1 MNDTHGLP
9 PRSLEAWMGF
19 LTGPRRRSQG
29 DEFRIADVF
38 CSVGGL
44 TLGASEALIAQG
56 LKPVVSFAADLAP
69 DALAVYEKNFKP
81 LVAIEGSMDDLVQ
94 MSVKGTGAKATI
106 KGDKGGIEV
115 DRRLR
120 QALRPD
126 LLLAGPPCQ
135 GHSMLNNHT
144 RYDDP
149 RNQLYLKVPAL
160 AIKLGIPNVI
170 IENVPGV
177 LRDANSV
184 AVTAEGLLNNYGYRT
199 TSGVIGAHKIGWPQ
213 TRQRFFLIASKWGR
227 PESIAQILS
236 TNFATPKPVVWALR
250 GLPEKSNDEVGMQE
264 PPNLSAENIR
274 RIEVL
279 IKSGELNMPL
289 RERPP
294 SHSSGTTYMANYG
307 RMDRDKPAP
316 TLTTGYAT
324 PGRGR
329 FIHPNKS
336 RTLLPREAARIQGF
350 PDWFRFSANGSRPA
364 RAALNTWIGNAVPSI
379 LGFVTTS
386 ALPIRHHGQ
395 VGATGLE
402 NEGTPGIML
411 RWMVKVR
418 SMVRGIRTL

>member
-1 MNDTHGLP
+1 MNETHALP
-9 PRSLEAWMGF
+9 PRTFESWMEF
-19 LTGPRRRSQG
+19 LTGPRRRSRG
-29 DEFRIADVF
+29 NEFRIADVF

-44 TLGASEALIAQG
+44 TLGASEALISQG
-56 LKPVVSFAADLAP
+56 LKPVVSFASDLAP

-81 LVAIEGSMDDLVQ
+81 LVSIEGSMDDLVQ
-94 MSVKGTGAKATI
+94 MTVKGTGANATI

-120 QALRPD
+120 RAPRPD

-177 LRDANSV
+177 LRDTNSV

-227 PESIAQILS
+227 PESIPQILS
-236 TNFATPKPVVWALR
+236 RNYATARPVLWALG
-250 GLPEKSNDEVGMQE
+250 GLPAKRDDEVGMQMQ
-264 PPNLSAENIR
+264 PNLSDENKR
-274 RIEVL
+274 RIQVL
-279 IKSGELNMPL
+279 EDSGELNMPL
-289 RERPP
+289 EERPP

-307 RMDRDKPAP
+307 RMDPDKPAP

-329 FIHPNKS
+329 FIHPTKP

-350 PDWFRFSANGSRPA
+350 PDWFSFQAGDEQPP
-364 RAALNTWIGNAVPSI
+364 RAALNTWLGNAVPSI
-379 LGFVTTS
+379 LGFVTVS
-386 ALPIRHHGQ
+386 ALPLKRKRTFLQ
-395 VGATGLE
+395 RL
-402 NEGTPGIML
+402 L
-411 RWMVKVR
+411 RR
-418 SMVRGIRTL
+418 

>member
-1 MNDTHGLP
+1 M
-9 PRSLEAWMGF
+9 EF
-19 LTGPRRRSQG
+19 LTGPRRHSQG
-29 DEFRIADVF
+29 REFRIADVF

-56 LKPVVSFAADLAP
+56 LKPVVTFAADLDP
-69 DALAVYEKNFKP
+69 GALAVYEKNFNP
-81 LVAIEGSMDDLVQ
+81 LVSIEGSMDDLVQ
-94 MSVKGTGAKATI
+94 MSVRGTGTKARV
-106 KGDKGGIEV
+106 KGNEGGIQV

-120 QALRPD
+120 KARRPD

-177 LRDANSV
+177 LRDTKSV
-184 AVTAEGLLNNYGYRT
+184 AFTAEGLLRNYGYKT

-213 TRQRFFLIASKWGR
+213 TRQRFFLIASTWGK

-236 TNFATPKPVVWALR
+236 HNHRTPKPVLWAL
-250 GLPEKSNDEVGMQE
+250 GSLPKKRDDEDGMQLQ
-264 PPNLSAENIR
+264 PNLSEENRR
-274 RIEVL
+274 RIQVL
-279 IKSGELNMPL
+279 DDSGELNMPL

-307 RMDRDKPAP
+307 RMDPDKPAP

-329 FIHPNKS
+329 FIHPTKP

-350 PDWFRFSANGSRPA
+350 PDWFSFQAGDEQPP
-364 RAALNTWIGNAVPSI
+364 RAALNTWLGNAVPSI
-379 LGFVTTS
+379 LGFVTVS
-386 ALPIRHHGQ
+386 ALP
-395 VGATGLE
+395 L
-402 NEGTPGIML
+402 
-411 RWMVKVR
+411 K
-418 SMVRGIRTL
+418 RTKSWWWPLLQWLKASHVSP

>member
-1 MNDTHGLP
+1 MNESHAHP
-9 PRSLEAWMGF
+9 PRSLEAWMEF
-19 LTGPRRRSQG
+19 LTEPRRRSRG

-69 DALAVYEKNFKP
+69 DALAVYKKNFKP
-81 LVAIEGSMDDLVQ
+81 LVAIEGSMDDLVH
-94 MSVKGTGAKATI
+94 MTVKGTGAKATI
-106 KGDKGGIEV
+106 KGDKSGIQV

-177 LRDANSV
+177 LRDTNSV
-184 AVTAEGLLNNYGYRT
+184 AVTAEGLLKNYDYHT
-199 TSGVIGAHKIGWPQ
+199 TSGVIAAHKIGWPQ

-236 TNFATPKPVVWALR
+236 HNYATPKPVLWALG
-250 GLPEKSNDEVGMQE
+250 GLPEKRDDEDGMRIQ
-264 PPNLSAENIR
+264 PNLSAENRR
-274 RIEVL
+274 RIQVL
-279 IKSGELNMPL
+279 EDSGELNMPL

-329 FIHPNKS
+329 FIHPTKP

-350 PDWFRFSANGSRPA
+350 PDWFSFQTGDEQPP
-364 RAALNTWIGNAVPSI
+364 RASLNTWIGNAVPSI
-379 LGFVTTS
+379 LGFVTVS
-386 ALPIRHHGQ
+386 ALPLRR
-395 VGATGLE
+395 TKSRLR
-402 NEGTPGIML
+402 TLL
-411 RWMVKVR
+411 RWLSASHV
-418 SMVRGIRTL
+418 SS

>member
-1 MNDTHGLP
+1 M
-9 PRSLEAWMGF
+9 EF
-19 LTGPRRRSQG
+19 LTGPRRRSRG
-29 DEFRIADVF
+29 NEFRIADVF

-44 TLGASEALIAQG
+44 TLGASEALIEQG
-56 LKPVVSFAADLAP
+56 FKPVVSFASDLAS

-81 LVAIEGSMDDLVQ
+81 LVSIQGSMDDLVQ
-94 MSVKGTGAKATI
+94 MSVVGTGGKATI
-106 KGDKGGIEV
+106 KDDKNGIEV

-120 QALRPD
+120 QGQRPD

-170 IENVPGV
+170 IENLPGV
-177 LRDANSV
+177 LRDKNSV

-213 TRQRFFLIASKWGR
+213 TRPRFFLIASKWGR
-227 PESIAQILS
+227 PTSIPQILS
-236 TNFATPKPVVWALR
+236 QNYATARPVLWALG
-250 GLPEKSNDEVGMQE
+250 GLPKKRDDENGMQMQ
-264 PPNLSAENIR
+264 PNLSVENRR
-274 RIEVL
+274 RIQVL
-279 IKSGELNMPL
+279 EDSGELNMPL

-307 RMDRDKPAP
+307 RMDPNKPSP

-329 FIHPNKS
+329 FIHPTKP

-350 PDWFRFSANGSRPA
+350 PDWFSFQAGDEQPPRTT
-364 RAALNTWIGNAVPSI
+364 LNTWLGNAVPSI
-379 LGFVTTS
+379 MGYVTVS
-386 ALPIRHHGQ
+386 ALPIERKRRLWGFR
-395 VGATGLE
+395 
-402 NEGTPGIML
+402 GTL
-411 RWMVKVR
+411 R
-418 SMVRGIRTL
+418 

>member
-1 MNDTHGLP
+1 M
-9 PRSLEAWMGF
+9 EF
-19 LTGPRRRSQG
+19 LTGPRRHSQG
-29 DEFRIADVF
+29 REFRIADVF

-56 LKPVVSFAADLAP
+56 LKPVVTFAADLDP
-69 DALAVYEKNFKP
+69 GALAVYQKNFNP
-81 LVAIEGSMDDLVQ
+81 LVSIEGSMDDLVQ
-94 MSVKGTGAKATI
+94 MSVRGTGTKARV
-106 KGDKGGIEV
+106 KGNEGGIQV

-120 QALRPD
+120 KARRPD

-177 LRDANSV
+177 LRDTKSV
-184 AVTAEGLLNNYGYRT
+184 AVTAEGLLRNYGYET

-213 TRQRFFLIASKWGR
+213 TRQRFFLIASTWGK

-236 TNFATPKPVVWALR
+236 HNYRTPKPVLWALG
-250 GLPEKSNDEVGMQE
+250 GLPKKRDDEDGMQLQ
-264 PPNLSAENIR
+264 PNLSEENRR
-274 RIEVL
+274 RIQVL
-279 IKSGELNMPL
+279 EDSGELNMPL

-307 RMDRDKPAP
+307 RMDPDKPAP

-329 FIHPNKS
+329 FIHPTKP

-350 PDWFRFSANGSRPA
+350 PDWFSFQSGDEPPP
-364 RAALNTWIGNAVPSI
+364 RALLNTWIGNAVPSI
-379 LGFVTTS
+379 MGFVTVS
-386 ALPIRHHGQ
+386 ALPLKR
-395 VGATGLE
+395 TKSWWWPL
-402 NEGTPGIML
+402 L
-411 RWMVKVR
+411 RWLNASHV
-418 SMVRGIRTL
+418 SP

>member
-1 MNDTHGLP
+1 MNESSVLP
-9 PRSLEAWMGF
+9 PRSFEAWMEF
-19 LTGPRRRSQG
+19 LTGPRRRSRG
-29 DEFRIADVF
+29 NEFRIADVF

-44 TLGASEALIAQG
+44 TLGASEALIEQG
-56 LKPVVSFAADLAP
+56 FKPVVSFASDLAS

-81 LVAIEGSMDDLVQ
+81 LVSIQGSMDDLVQ
-94 MSVKGTGAKATI
+94 MSVVGTGGKATI
-106 KGDKGGIEV
+106 KDDKNGIEV

-120 QALRPD
+120 QGQRPD

-177 LRDANSV
+177 LRDKNSV

-227 PESIAQILS
+227 PTSIPQILS
-236 TNFATPKPVVWALR
+236 QNYATARPVLWALG
-250 GLPEKSNDEVGMQE
+250 GLPKKRDDENGMQMQ
-264 PPNLSAENIR
+264 PNLSVENRR
-274 RIEVL
+274 RIQVL
-279 IKSGELNMPL
+279 EDSGELNMPL

-307 RMDRDKPAP
+307 RMDPNKPSP

-329 FIHPNKS
+329 FIHPTKP

-350 PDWFRFSANGSRPA
+350 PDWFSFQAGDEQPPRTT
-364 RAALNTWIGNAVPSI
+364 LNTWLGNAVPSI
-379 LGFVTTS
+379 MGYVTVS
-386 ALPIRHHGQ
+386 ALPIERKRRLWGFR
-395 VGATGLE
+395 
-402 NEGTPGIML
+402 GTL
-411 RWMVKVR
+411 R
-418 SMVRGIRTL
+418 